1 MQKNLIRQNLINS
14 RKAEDY
20 TQKEISEKLGITPR
34 HYQELEAGTS
44 DGSIRIWKKLK
55 IILKAPSIDY
65 LLEQEADIEKPECSQ
80 AV

>member
-1 MQKNLIRQNLINS
+1 MRNKTRNNLIRL
-14 RKAEDY
+14 RKKANF
-20 TQKEISEKLGITPR
+20 TQEEISEKLNITPR
-34 HYQELEAGTS
+34 HYQKLESGTS
-44 DGSIRIWKKLK
+44 DGSIRIWKMLK